1 MGHCQRGD
9 SLQYCQSNNPLSR
22 RCRRPADANSG
33 AVGCHAPPTKAGTR
47 RFARAQLPSE
57 NAGTPPFRLVRSLRT
72 RHLAVQ
78 CTKTG
83 PSSFSCIA
91 PHQCRK
97 SRRCTLQVQQ
107 STAVLSARV

>member
-9 SLQYCQSNNPLSR
+9 SLQYCKVTTHFPSVSPSSR
-22 RCRRPADANSG
+22 HELWYGR
-33 AVGCHAPPTKAGTR
+33 APTTKAGTSG
-47 RFARAQLPSE
+47 FARAQLPSE

-97 SRRCTLQVQQ
+97 CRTGVCCK
-107 STAVLSARV
+107 